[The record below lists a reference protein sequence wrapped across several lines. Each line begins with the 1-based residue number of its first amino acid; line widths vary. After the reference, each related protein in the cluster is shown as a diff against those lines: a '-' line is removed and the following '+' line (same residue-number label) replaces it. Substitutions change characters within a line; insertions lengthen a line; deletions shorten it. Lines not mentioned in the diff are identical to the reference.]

1 MLAPFFEGGE
11 QSAHGALAHL
21 VGACRTHQQRHQ
33 VALLNAQR
41 LLVGAFGVI
50 DRGLV
55 QLALASHLIQL
66 MQFQPDAVCDRAV
79 QLEGAQQR
87 TAQAANGAL
96 QGKGHQGAVVARFD
110 AALLRHHDLVAIGQV
125 VLQ

>member
-1 MLAPFFEGGE
+1 MLAPVFEGGE
-11 QSAHGALAHL
+11 QAAHGALAHL
-21 VGACRTHQQRHQ
+21 VGARRTHQQRHQ
-33 VALLNAQR
+33 VALLNTQR

-55 QLALASHLIQL
+55 QLALARHLIQ
-66 MQFQPDAVCDRAV
+66 
-79 QLEGAQQR
+79 
-87 TAQAANGAL
+87 
-96 QGKGHQGAVVARFD
+96 GKCHQGAVVARLD